1 MVFDAIGG
9 DILERSTELVRP
21 GGTLVTIAMPPTVQ
35 PTKSHKSHE
44 SHKHTLTGV
53 APVILEVRHAS

>member
-1 MVFDAIGG
+1 MYDSVVTINNTHWPAY
-9 DILERSTELVRP
+9 RKP
-21 GGTLVTIAMPPTVQ
+21 GATLVALRMFDPDVQ

-44 SHKHTLTGV
+44 SHKHTLTSV